1 MAEHHTPARRVC
13 PGARS
18 ICGLARPPGADRPAA
33 VMDAVLRGAL
43 WRGTPQQRRWHCGP
57 GCGGRTGASSWDLS
71 ARRSPAHPAAALRQG
86 GGDRCV
92 QQRVR
97 AQPVCLRPEPGLS
110 SRALRNLA
118 AGRVPAEAN
127 AALGAV
133 AGGSGTGSGPSAAPT
148 SWWTITG
155 RSGRDATSAGPAG
168 GVQTWPLL
176 HRAESEWT
184 SDRAEACQRQVV
196 FDVEHSLSGT
206 DERRQ

>member
-1 MAEHHTPARRVC
+1 MAEHHPPARRVC

-57 GCGGRTGASSWDLS
+57 GCGGSSGASSSDPRVPGEVLHIPQRHS
-71 ARRSPAHPAAALRQG
+71 GVQG

-97 AQPVCLRPEPGLS
+97 AQPVCHGPSP
-110 SRALRNLA
+110 ACLA
-118 AGRVPAEAN
+118 VRCGTWRAGRVPAEAN

-133 AGGSGTGSGPSAAPT
+133 AGGIRHRLGTLGRPDRLVDYHGSIRPRRDLSRA
-148 SWWTITG
+148 
-155 RSGRDATSAGPAG
+155 SGRRPDLAAS
-168 GVQTWPLL
+168 
-176 HRAESEWT
+176 S
-184 SDRAEACQRQVV
+184 S
-196 FDVEHSLSGT
+196 S
-206 DERRQ
+206 